1 MKSLARPL
9 PALALLGLLALP
21 PLTQAKPAGE
31 NEREVQRPSPA
42 FVVPRPVPVQAPE
55 WLSALPAPV
64 VPAAHA
70 AGLPMPDEL
79 LLGFAGLGVAAV
91 GWRLRRR
98 G

>member
-9 PALALLGLLALP
+9 PALALMGLFALP
-21 PLTQAKPAGE
+21 PVSQAKAVGDD
-31 NEREVQRPSPA
+31 ERQHQRA
-42 FVVPRPVPVQAPE
+42 AQGFIAPRPLPAQAPE

-70 AGLPMPDEL
+70 AALPMPDEL
-79 LLGFAGLGVAAV
+79 LLAFAGLGVAAV
-91 GWRLRRR
+91 GWRLHRR